1 MKNFKEF
8 SKKYGNI
15 SEDDIINNYINDKA
29 VFGEATKGIYEDV
42 YSDIIGEDV
51 SFDEVEECLNE
62 ADYEPILGA
71 TKKYGMSDGSDP
83 TEHLKNLDVY
93 SRAVKNGV
101 NADPLTYSF
110 KNGIDK
116 IFDNNSNKKIMNVVL
131 PKAEDKDS
139 IKPFGID
146 PSKTLNISNK
156 DNVKMLAGD
165 IDTSSVNF
173 SGSTTANSETKKGI
187 FDMLKGFAASLASKI
202 KNALTGSKEG
212 TFKYWLSKGFNYI
225 VDPANLPKVL
235 GTTGGLILVGILIK
249 ALRKRN
255 QLNKY
260 KQLQYVYDSQ
270 KRAVAEC
277 VEGEDNVISEAM
289 EFTAGDAI
297 GEIAERA
304 FGISIVKEDEEE
316 ENNEDEEENITEG
329 KRKGDGDGD
338 SPSYF
343 RY

>member
-8 SKKYGNI
+8 SKRYGNI
-15 SEDDIINNYINDKA
+15 SEEDIINNYINDKA

-93 SRAVKNGV
+93 SNSVKNGM
-101 NADPLTYSF
+101 NANLSYSF
-110 KNGIDK
+110 KNGVDK
-116 IFDNNSNKKIMNVVL
+116 IFDNNSNKKIINVIL
-131 PKAEDKDS
+131 PKAEDNDS
-139 IKPFGID
+139 IKPFGIN
-146 PSKTLNISNK
+146 PSKTLNLSNK
-156 DNVKMLAGD
+156 ENVKML
-165 IDTSSVNF
+165 
-173 SGSTTANSETKKGI
+173 SGSIDSSIFDSGEGTVAKKGI
-187 FDMLKGFAASLASKI
+187 FDMLKGFAASLVSKI
-202 KNALTGSKEG
+202 KNALSGSKEG